1 MKHIRSL
8 FKLTAIS
15 FLVIQPFFTLP
26 AYAAGFQINEISPSL
41 QGDATA
47 GAAAAD
53 NDVSAMFINP
63 ATLSKLNQNQAYIG
77 ASEIFPHISMSNA
90 TAIHTVN
97 VPGNPPSNIT
107 APVAGVNSQT
117 NISRPVFVPD
127 AYFGY
132 RINDY
137 AVFGLAVLAP
147 FGLSTKYYDN
157 SVVRF
162 MADNSSVTTVNLT
175 PAIAFQ
181 LNKQWSAGVGF
192 QVQHIS
198 AVFSNFNG
206 PYTGIAPIDA
216 LVASSHPTYLTAS
229 GWGYGYTL
237 GLMFQP
243 DQVTRLGVGFR
254 SQVSNQVSG
263 NGQQYTSPGGVVP
276 APNANFLFNAQ
287 TSVGAAIKTPAIL
300 TLSAARDIND
310 WTVKATAQVNFW
322 DSFNHL
328 SIDMPQAFGVNS
340 TIQTQ
345 WSNAWFAALGADY
358 RLRQSWVLRAGVA
371 YDQTP
376 TNNTYRDARIP
387 DSDRYW
393 LTLGATYMATKHF
406 SIDGAYAH
414 IFTPN
419 QTINLAQASGNSAT
433 STLPLEVNTV
443 TANYRG
449 SIDIVALALRYSF

>member
-1 MKHIRSL
+1 
-8 FKLTAIS
+8 
-15 FLVIQPFFTLP
+15 
-26 AYAAGFQINEISPSL
+26 
-41 QGDATA
+41 
-47 GAAAAD
+47 
-53 NDVSAMFINP
+53 MF
-63 ATLSKLNQNQAYIG
+63 
-77 ASEIFPHISMSNA
+77 E
-90 TAIHTVN
+90 
-97 VPGNPPSNIT
+97 
-107 APVAGVNSQT
+107 
-117 NISRPVFVPD
+117 
-127 AYFGY
+127 
-132 RINDY
+132 
-137 AVFGLAVLAP
+137 
-147 FGLSTKYYDN
+147 
-157 SVVRF
+157 
-162 MADNSSVTTVNLT
+162 
-175 PAIAFQ
+175 
-181 LNKQWSAGVGF
+181 
-192 QVQHIS
+192 
-198 AVFSNFNG
+198 
-206 PYTGIAPIDA
+206 
-216 LVASSHPTYLTAS
+216 
-229 GWGYGYTL
+229 
-237 GLMFQP
+237 P
-243 DQVTRLGVGFR
+243 DQLTRLGVGFR

-263 NGQQYTSPGGVVP
+263 NGQQFTSPGGVVP